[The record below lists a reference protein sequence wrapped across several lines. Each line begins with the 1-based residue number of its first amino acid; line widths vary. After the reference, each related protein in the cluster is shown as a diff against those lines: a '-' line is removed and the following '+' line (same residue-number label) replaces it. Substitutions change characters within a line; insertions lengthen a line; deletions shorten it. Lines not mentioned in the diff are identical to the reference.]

1 MIGLRVLVCGGR
13 RYENQGRVF
22 QVLDDLSWGSPLMH
36 VIQGGASGAD
46 MLARAWAASR
56 GNTCDGYP
64 ADWAVY
70 GRAAG
75 PVRNQE
81 MLEKGRPDLV
91 VAFPG
96 NRGTTDMVERA
107 RRRGVSV
114 LLVDSVY
121 GEFVHV
127 R

>member
-1 MIGLRVLVCGGR
+1 MRALRVLVCGGR
-13 RYENQGRVF
+13 HYENWDRVV
-22 QVLDDLSWGSPLMH
+22 QVLDGLSRGGPPIH
-36 VIQGGASGAD
+36 VIQGGAAGAD
-46 MLARAWAASR
+46 SMARVWAANR
-56 GNTCDGYP
+56 GHTYDTYP

-70 GRAAG
+70 GKAAG

-81 MLEKGRPDLV
+81 MLEKGCPDLT

-121 GEFVHV
+121 GELV
-127 R
+127 RV